1 MNSQDVAVERQR
13 YAVVMAAGIG
23 SRMKSS
29 RPKPLI
35 RICGKP
41 MIVHILEALAEADV
55 LDVVIVVGHK
65 ADVVQEQV
73 TKFAPTKMR
82 ISFVTQQVQ
91 RGTGDAVLVSMTA
104 LPDPLKFKGS
114 QPSVIILP
122 GDAPLIRGETIA
134 RMLSEHEEDRR
145 ALTVAFGQ
153 LDDPAGYGRLVF
165 DKNGNIKKIV
175 EEKDASELERDER
188 RINSSFYVSNLDVL
202 LPAVRR
208 LQPLNAQG
216 EYYFTDVVEVLA
228 SSGYK
233 VSGFE
238 ILDYSEA
245 GGVNDRA
252 QLAQAEVVMRERINA
267 SFMLKGVN
275 LVNPSSIYIDSTV
288 EIGQDTTLWPGTSLI
303 GRTIVGD
310 GVEIGPDVRVAN
322 SIIGDRA
329 RIIRSELERCRVG
342 EGAVVGPYAVMKS
355 GSSIGDFGVSG
366 SFVVLEQ

>member
-1 MNSQDVAVERQR
+1 MEIQIGGALNSQDVSVERQR
-13 YAVVMAAGIG
+13 FAIVMEAGIG

-41 MIVHILEALAEADV
+41 MIVHILEALAEANV

-73 TKFAPTKMR
+73 LKSAPSKMR
-82 ISFVTQQVQ
+82 INFVTQQVQ
-91 RGTGDAVLVSMTA
+91 RGTGDAVLVAMTA
-104 LPDPLKFKGS
+104 LPDPLTFKGL
-114 QPSVIILP
+114 QPSVVILP

-134 RMLSEHEEDRR
+134 GMLAEHEEDRR

-153 LDDPAGYGRLVF
+153 LDEPNGYGRLIF
-165 DKNGNIKKIV
+165 DKNSNIKKIV
-175 EEKDASELERDER
+175 EEKDATDQERQER
-188 RINSSFYVSNLDVL
+188 RINSSFYVANLDVL
-202 LPAVRR
+202 LPSLRR
-208 LQPLNAQG
+208 LQPLNSQG

-238 ILDYSEA
+238 IVDYSEA

-267 SFMLKGVN
+267 SFMMKGVN

-310 GVEIGPDVRVAN
+310 GVEIGPNFKFD
-322 SIIGDRA
+322 
-329 RIIRSELERCRVG
+329 
-342 EGAVVGPYAVMKS
+342 YW
-355 GSSIGDFGVSG
+355 
-366 SFVVLEQ
+366 

>member
-1 MNSQDVAVERQR
+1 MNSQEAVTERQR

-73 TKFAPTKMR
+73 TRLAPAKMR
-82 ISFVTQQVQ
+82 INFVTQQSQ
-91 RGTGDAVLVSMTA
+91 RGTGDAVLVAMTA
-104 LPDPLKFKGS
+104 LPDPLTFHGP
-114 QPSVIILP
+114 QPSVVIMP
-122 GDAPLIRGETIA
+122 GDSPLIRGETISK
-134 RMLSEHEEDRR
+134 MLEEHEEDRR
-145 ALTVAFGQ
+145 ALTVAFGE
-153 LDDPAGYGRLVF
+153 LEDPTGYGRLIF
-165 DKNGNIKKIV
+165 DKNNNIKKIV
-175 EEKDASELERDER
+175 EEKDAAEAEKRER
-188 RINSSFYVSNLDVL
+188 RINSSFYVANLDVL
-202 LPAVRR
+202 LPSLRR
-208 LQPLNAQG
+208 LQPLNSQG

-267 SFMLKGVN
+267 SFMMKGVN

-310 GVEIGPDVRVAN
+310 GVEIGPDVRIAN

-329 RIIRSELERCRVG
+329 KVIRSELDRCKVG

-355 GSSIGDFGVSG
+355 GSSISDFGVSG